1 MGYGLTREGVMGLA
15 YSIVERAKRP
25 HPFQNGSAGRAWF
38 EGFMRRNP
46 KLTIRSPQS
55 LSYCRALSGNK
66 ETVADFFGK
75 LGALYGKLN
84 LVSRQMQIFNCDETG
99 VTIVFKPNKVVAEL
113 GKRHVYALSAS
124 EKGKTHT
131 VLSCVSA
138 TGFML
143 PPMMIYPRKTSV
155 PDKLKEGAYP
165 NTLFVNS
172 ESGWVNAE
180 LFIKWF
186 EFFSEVYSTSSTC
199 LVNTRWP

>member
-1 MGYGLTREGVMGLA
+1 MATSVDQVQKQELSLREASRMYNVPLETLRRRVNGTVSVGCRPGPKTVLTEEEETRLATYLIEMSDMGYGLTREGVMGLA

-55 LSYCRALSGNK
+55 LSYCRTLSGNK

-84 LVSRQMQIFNCDETG
+84 LVSRPMQIFNCDETG

-113 GKRHVYALSAS
+113 GKR
-124 EKGKTHT
+124 
-131 VLSCVSA
+131 CVH
-138 TGFML
+138 
-143 PPMMIYPRKTSV
+143 SV
-155 PDKLKEGAYP
+155 SL
-165 NTLFVNS
+165 
-172 ESGWVNAE
+172 
-180 LFIKWF
+180 
-186 EFFSEVYSTSSTC
+186 
-199 LVNTRWP
+199 